1 MTTSAEANQP
11 NKEAEPINPDYINLK
26 VKSEDG

>member
-1 MTTSAEANQP
+1 MTTTTQESQN
-11 NKEAEPINPDYINLK
+11 NKEAEPLNPDYINLK